1 MFVHPLSTCTSYDV
15 FSACSPDRITLAV
28 QCPIDTAVFA
38 HVYYTV
44 TMSSPR
50 MQLTQ
55 LVLHGLLLSSFVLMP
70 VAVSAQTSHIFDDS
84 GTGATIVK
92 STGLGAQDPTKI
104 AMSIANSVLGFVA
117 VIVFCLMVYGSIIWM
132 MARGDPKEVTRAKDI
147 MKAAITGLFFVLAA
161 WGITL
166 TIASALN
173 KAVVAPS
180 ATGDTGSTGDAP
192 KP

>member
-1 MFVHPLSTCTSYDV
+1 
-15 FSACSPDRITLAV
+15 
-28 QCPIDTAVFA
+28 
-38 HVYYTV
+38 
-44 TMSSPR
+44 MSSLCIR
-50 MQLTQ
+50 LTR
-55 LVLHGLLLSSFVLMP
+55 LMLHGMLFFVFVLTP

-84 GTGATIVK
+84 GIGYTIQK
-92 STGLGAQDPTKI
+92 NTGLGSQDPTKV
-104 AMSIANSVLGFVA
+104 AMSIANAVLGFVA

-147 MKAAITGLFFVLAA
+147 LKAAITGLFFVLAA

-173 KAVVAPS
+173 KAVVDPS
-180 ATGDTGSTGDAP
+180 ATGSTGSEDEEP

>member
-1 MFVHPLSTCTSYDV
+1 M
-15 FSACSPDRITLAV
+15 

-38 HVYYTV
+38 HVYYKV

-50 MQLTQ
+50 WRFTQ
-55 LVLHGLLLSSFVLMP
+55 LVLHGMLLCCFVLGP
-70 VAVSAQTSHIFDDS
+70 VAVSAQSSHIFDDS
-84 GTGATIVK
+84 GTGNIIKK
-92 STGLGAQDPTKI
+92 STGLGAQDPTQI
-104 AMSIANSVLGFVA
+104 AMSIANAVLGFVA

-147 MKAAITGLFFVLAA
+147 MKAAITGLFFILAA

-180 ATGDTGSTGDAP
+180 ATGSTEPADDGSRP
-192 KP
+192 